1 MNEDVVAAFRRAVET
16 GDSDAVLATFAPEIR
31 FANPVSARPFVG
43 HDVLAIVVPRLLDTW
58 KDLRYVA

>member
-58 KDLRYVA
+58 

>member
-1 MNEDVVAAFRRAVET
+1 MLSPPSAARWRRAT
-16 GDSDAVLATFAPEIR
+16 RTRCSQRSLKIR